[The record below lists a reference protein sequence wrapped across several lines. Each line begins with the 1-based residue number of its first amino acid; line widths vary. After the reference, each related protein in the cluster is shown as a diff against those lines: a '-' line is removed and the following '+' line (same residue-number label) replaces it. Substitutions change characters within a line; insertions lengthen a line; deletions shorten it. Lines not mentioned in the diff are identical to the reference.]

1 MKKLFKLV
9 CPYILRWLKNSLLI
23 NGGLF
28 FAYGLSVIRLLPQ
41 IGTKEISK
49 ITSSQLKHMIQVSQQ
64 IWIGLLIA
72 PLLIATIILVIEVFT
87 DYFLYRRNLKISR
100 ER

>member
-1 MKKLFKLV
+1 MKKIFKLV

-49 ITSSQLKHMIQVSQQ
+49 ITSSQLKHMLQVSQQ
-64 IWIGLLIA
+64 VWIVLLVA
-72 PLLIATIILVIEVFT
+72 PLLIATIILVIEVVNDLFC
-87 DYFLYRRNLKISR
+87 YQRKRRIN
-100 ER
+100 